1 MKCVVHH
8 EAGAEFVN
16 FGKELAAVTAKV
28 APLVE
33 QVTELTLP
41 DTLVIRLMTVPDWT
55 QAHRRKS
62 ERLLTRELEEFRPSS
77 DERAQA
83 AQKLKRHLQF
93 RDIFWPTMLG
103 EAEAFEPGCPELVIV
118 PESLRQAGRL
128 DDGPSLYKI
137 CSHEMTHLAQY
148 KASGGAVWTVP
159 ETFFPHRRGIQGRDF
174 ASLVEGHAYWAD
186 QQITSQ
192 LFGAPVSTDE
202 PAPYASPRYRELHA
216 SPLRMAGV
224 ERQRLATATVAQL
237 IRQEG
242 LLFFN
247 RVWTDFSLVPMAT
260 DTTPDLWRQ
269 RFQPR

>member
-8 EAGAEFVN
+8 EAGPEFVEL
-16 FGKELAAVTAKV
+16 GKELAAIAAKV

-33 QVTELTLP
+33 QVTDLTLP
-41 DTLVIRLMTVPDWT
+41 DTLVIRTMAVPDWT
-55 QAHRRKS
+55 QAHRRKWK
-62 ERLLTRELEEFRPSS
+62 RLLTRELGELRPSS

-83 AQKLKRHLQF
+83 AQRLKRHLDR
-93 RDIFWPTMLG
+93 RDEFWPTMLG
-103 EAEAFEPGCPELVIV
+103 EAVAFEPGCPELVIV

-128 DDGPSLYKI
+128 DDGPTLYKI
-137 CSHEMTHLAQY
+137 CTHEMTHLAQY
-148 KASGGAVWTVP
+148 EASGGTVWTVP

-192 LFGAPVSTDE
+192 LFGEPVSTDE
-202 PAPYASPRYRELHA
+202 PSPYASLRYRALHA

-224 ERQRLATATVAQL
+224 ERQRLATDTVAQL

-242 LLFFN
+242 VNFFN